1 MTRSTW
7 HNSSTMHIQGL
18 DRRWRWTTM
27 AAASSSPDGQA
38 LNTGEASTILSCPLA
53 LSRQSIRQ
61 RRRGDEIISVIIFL
75 WRLGAIIRLDFISR
89 SLGLILTDFTRST
102 MILGDPPNSVAT
114 AWSEPH
120 RSEHSWGRR
129 DDYRG
134 GPTRRCQARGCK
146 WAGQGH
152 FGPVAEGGW
161 AGTRWAELH
170 SA

>member
-1 MTRSTW
+1 
-7 HNSSTMHIQGL
+7 
-18 DRRWRWTTM
+18 M

-114 AWSEPH
+114 A
-120 RSEHSWGRR
+120 
-129 DDYRG
+129 
-134 GPTRRCQARGCK
+134 
-146 WAGQGH
+146 
-152 FGPVAEGGW
+152 
-161 AGTRWAELH
+161 
-170 SA
+170 